1 MRTLK
6 RMRTLAANGRFVK
19 ITEARQRLDAS
30 VEQLRRLRIYDPVL
44 AQVLL
49 DELEFAVDDLHDAA
63 TRVATSVANALSAAE
78 QHAYDQHQREV
89 A

>member
-1 MRTLK
+1 MRTLTT
-6 RMRTLAANGRFVK
+6 RETLEAKGRFAK
-19 ITEARQRLDAS
+19 ILESRQRLDAS

-63 TRVATSVANALSAAE
+63 TRVANSVANALSAAE
-78 QHAYDQHQREV
+78 QHAYQQHQRDV